1 MIKQLFH
8 NNKKIIVS
16 LITTSLF
23 EKIKSLIIFFQKT
36 NMLIIK
42 PKNTIKRYKILLT
55 KKSGE
60 RFPKRLVEE
69 VDKKDNWISIL
80 EDKKK

>member
-1 MIKQLFH
+1 MNL
-8 NNKKIIVS
+8 
-16 LITTSLF
+16 
-23 EKIKSLIIFFQKT
+23 
-36 NMLIIK
+36 LIIK
-42 PKNTIKRYKILLT
+42 PKSTIKRYKILLT

-80 EDKKK
+80 KDKKK